1 MPSSRAD
8 PSESQDCSGREQCMD
23 THTAA
28 SALGAFP
35 SSYIAALEARYFLPS
50 SVSWQLLGHLHTE
63 ATTWLGA
70 APIETVVTI
79 LTRDL
84 QLKLGTGLC
93 GKPAKHKEQQKARKF
108 RQCSQGDT
116 QVHRSQLSGA
126 FLTWII
132 TCFCLQLL
140 LLNPLV
146 KAQSSCGNPVT
157 DDVNDIAKLV
167 RATLSSAPCR
177 KAQQSGTL
185 QRVARFMLAPF
196 CRAASYVGNLPN
208 DYMITLKYVPKMD
221 SLPSHC
227 WLHLMVPEF
236 SISLHNLL
244 QKFSDIPDMTD
255 VLSNYSIINNLTRI
269 INDLMA
275 CLAFDKNK
283 DFVKENGHLYEEG
296 HFIPEDFFRHFNS
309 TIEVYKESAD
319 RLDKNDCILPSTV
332 GTPENDSRVAVTKT
346 FLFPPVA
353 ASSLRNDS
361 IGSSTSSNKEALG
374 FISSSSLQ
382 GISIALTSLL
392 SLLIGFILGALY
404 WKKIHPK
411 SRAESDETTQCHDY
425 QEENEIRN
433 LKLIQNMGGSSVAT
447 PDLAD
452 SLNAINQQGKEWS
465 VE

>member
-1 MPSSRAD
+1 K
-8 PSESQDCSGREQCMD
+8 Q
-23 THTAA
+23 
-28 SALGAFP
+28 
-35 SSYIAALEARYFLPS
+35 
-50 SVSWQLLGHLHTE
+50 
-63 ATTWLGA
+63 
-70 APIETVVTI
+70 
-79 LTRDL
+79 
-84 QLKLGTGLC
+84 
-93 GKPAKHKEQQKARKF
+93 
-108 RQCSQGDT
+108 
-116 QVHRSQLSGA
+116 
-126 FLTWII
+126 TWII

-167 RATLSSAPCR
+167 
-177 KAQQSGTL
+177 
-185 QRVARFMLAPF
+185 
-196 CRAASYVGNLPN
+196 GNLPN

-236 SISLHNLL
+236 SKSLLNLL
-244 QKFSDIPDMTD
+244 QKFSDIPDMSD

-361 IGSSTSSNKEALG
+361 IGSSTSSNSKVSLITEEALG

-404 WKKIHPK
+404 WK
-411 SRAESDETTQCHDY
+411 
-425 QEENEIRN
+425 
-433 LKLIQNMGGSSVAT
+433 
-447 PDLAD
+447 
-452 SLNAINQQGKEWS
+452 
-465 VE
+465 